1 MTIIRRIFGLLLI
14 IAAIGGLI
22 ISIAGIYYLW
32 RLEPSMVSGMQNTVT
47 LLADTLEATSQGLV
61 VTKDALKNSVGM
73 IGNMQ
78 TTLETTAKTI
88 ESTDPMINDIAE
100 LMDKQL
106 PDTIRATQQSLNT
119 AQESAAVI
127 DSVLG
132 TLSSI
137 PLLGSGIGYSPDVPL
152 ATALGDVSKS
162 LEGLPESFA
171 GMEEN
176 LRNTQSNVQTFQAD
190 LTVVA
195 ESVGQIEASVAQ
207 YEQVVNAYQESL
219 GQVQSQM
226 AQLSTNAP
234 TYVHTLVVAIT
245 AFLVWMILAQI
256 GLFTQGYEM
265 FTLENI

>member
-22 ISIAGIYYLW
+22 LSIVGIYYIW
-32 RLEPSMVSGMQNTVT
+32 RLEPAMTTGIQNTVD
-47 LLADTLEATSQGLV
+47 LLNNTLEATAQGLV
-61 VTKDALKNSVGM
+61 VTKDALKSSVEM

-88 ESTDPMINDIAE
+88 ESTNPMIDDIAN
-100 LMDKQL
+100 LMEKQL

-127 DSVLG
+127 DTVLG

-137 PLLGSGIGYSPDVPL
+137 PLIGSGIGYNPDVPL

-171 GMEEN
+171 GMQEN
-176 LRNTQSNVQTFQAD
+176 LRNTQNNVETFQAD
-190 LTVVA
+190 LTLVA
-195 ESVGQIEASVAQ
+195 SSVGQIEDSVAQ
-207 YEQVVNAYQESL
+207 YEQVVTSYQESL
-219 GQVQSQM
+219 AQM
-226 AQLSTNAP
+226 QTQLETLSANVP
-234 TYVHTLVVAIT
+234 TYVHTLVIALT